1 MISWPLFAL
10 TFAAFFVTHTVP
22 VRPKVKVRLQR
33 LLGPRGFTLAY
44 SLLSL
49 CMLGAVIAAAA
60 HAPYVQL
67 WPQAVWQHYVVAV
80 GMLAVCLLL
89 ALAIARPNPFSFGGR
104 KNDAFDPAK
113 PGIIRFTRHPL
124 LVALA
129 LWAGLH
135 LLPNGDL
142 AHVIMFGI
150 FLAFALLGRTIS
162 DRRNKRVMGAKQWST
177 RLQKLRAAPYQTR
190 LQNPRSTFMRL
201 GIGLLVYG
209 MLILLHPVVLSV
221 SPLPYLFE

>member
-80 GMLAVCLLL
+80 GML
-89 ALAIARPNPFSFGGR
+89 GG
-104 KNDAFDPAK
+104 
-113 PGIIRFTRHPL
+113 
-124 LVALA
+124 
-129 LWAGLH
+129 
-135 LLPNGDL
+135 
-142 AHVIMFGI
+142 
-150 FLAFALLGRTIS
+150 
-162 DRRNKRVMGAKQWST
+162 
-177 RLQKLRAAPYQTR
+177 
-190 LQNPRSTFMRL
+190 
-201 GIGLLVYG
+201 
-209 MLILLHPVVLSV
+209 LSV
-221 SPLPYLFE
+221 ARAGDCTAQSILFWRQKK

>member
-104 KNDAFDPAK
+104 KMM
-113 PGIIRFTRHPL
+113 
-124 LVALA
+124 
-129 LWAGLH
+129 H
-135 LLPNGDL
+135 L
-142 AHVIMFGI
+142 
-150 FLAFALLGRTIS
+150 T
-162 DRRNKRVMGAKQWST
+162 
-177 RLQKLRAAPYQTR
+177 
-190 LQNPRSTFMRL
+190 PRSQ
-201 GIGLLVYG
+201 
-209 MLILLHPVVLSV
+209 V
-221 SPLPYLFE
+221 SPGSRAIPYLSLWRFGQGCTCCLTGTWPM